1 MKQTHRNS
9 PLLYPRT
16 QIFQGHQGL

>member
-16 QIFQGHQGL
+16 QIFQDHQGL